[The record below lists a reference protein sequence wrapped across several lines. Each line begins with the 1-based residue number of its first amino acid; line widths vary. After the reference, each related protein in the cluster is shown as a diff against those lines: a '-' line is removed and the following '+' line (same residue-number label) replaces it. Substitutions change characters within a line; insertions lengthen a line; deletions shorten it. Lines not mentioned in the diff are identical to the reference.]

1 MRIIAGTN
9 RGRNLISPIG
19 LGTRPTADRVREA
32 VFSSIGSRVFT
43 ARILDLF
50 AGTGAMSLEALSR
63 GALSA
68 VLIEKDKSAAEIIK
82 KNIAL
87 CKAQDARLIVAD
99 CFSVIPSLKG
109 QFDLVFIDP
118 PYNRGLL
125 SKALI
130 ALLNTD
136 CLSEDA
142 LIVAETSSSEPEE
155 ICFEHLFEIKR
166 AKYGEAQIIYYCIK

>member
-1 MRIIAGTN
+1 MRIISGTN

-19 LGTRPTADRVREA
+19 QGTRPTADRVREA
-32 VFSSIGSRVFT
+32 VFSSVGSRIFT
-43 ARILDLF
+43 ARVLDLF

-68 VLIEKDKSAAEIIK
+68 VLIEKDKAASEVIN

-99 CFSVIPSLKG
+99 CFSVIPDLKG
-109 QFDLVFIDP
+109 CYDIIFLDP

-125 SKALI
+125 SKALA
-130 ALLNTD
+130 ALLAAN

-142 LIVAETSSSEPEE
+142 LIVAETSSSRPEE
-155 ICFEHLFEIKR
+155 VRFERLCENKR
-166 AKYGEAQIIYYCIK
+166 VKYGEALIIYFSIK